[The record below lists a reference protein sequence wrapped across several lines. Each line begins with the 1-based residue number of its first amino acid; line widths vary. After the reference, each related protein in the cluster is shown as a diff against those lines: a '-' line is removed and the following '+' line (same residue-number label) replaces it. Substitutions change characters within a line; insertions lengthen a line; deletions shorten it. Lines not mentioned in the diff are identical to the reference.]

1 MNIIFLGILLCAV
14 YLLVGFFLAFRQKAV
29 QKKST
34 GIKSGKEIVE
44 SDIYDADYYL
54 YGYAGN
60 EKQYILDLDKMPISL
75 KRCFNY
81 GSLKPGEKI
90 LDLGCGRGHL
100 AYYCVMNGCIAVAID
115 YSRAAI
121 ELANK
126 TRNALP
132 ENLRNNMIVREM
144 DFRDLKADE
153 KYDVIFMAD
162 LVEHLYD
169 WQLKEL
175 FKKAKEI
182 LKEGTGR
189 IIIHTAPNRTWI
201 NIIFPLKRILNWPSI
216 ISAKKDFFYTR
227 GKYNY
232 DENMHVNEQTTR
244 GVRRLLK
251 DFEARVWCDDGSSNV
266 ISLLTKHFAGADIW
280 AMARLKNKTK

>member
-1 MNIIFLGILLCAV
+1 MNIIFLGILFCAV
-14 YLLVGFFLAFRQKAV
+14 YLLAGFFLAFRQRTV
-29 QKKST
+29 QKKSA
-34 GIKSGKEIVE
+34 GIKNSIEMVE
-44 SDIYDADYYL
+44 PDIYDADYYL
-54 YGYAGN
+54 YGYAGD

-81 GSLKPGEKI
+81 GSLKSGEKI

-100 AYYCVMNGCIAVAID
+100 AYYCVMNGCTAVAID
-115 YSRAAI
+115 YSKAAV

-126 TRNALP
+126 TRDALP
-132 ENLRNNMIVREM
+132 ENLRNNMVVKKM

-162 LVEHLYD
+162 LVEHLHD

-182 LKEGTGR
+182 LKEDTGR
-189 IIIHTAPNRTWI
+189 IVIHTAPNKAWI
-201 NIIFPLKRILNWPSI
+201 NIIFPLKRMLNWPSI
-216 ISAKKDFFYTR
+216 VSARKDFFYTR

-232 DENMHVNEQTTR
+232 DESMHVNEQTTR
-244 GVRRLLK
+244 GVKRLLR
-251 DFEARVWCDDGSSNV
+251 DFEVKVWCDDGSSNV

-280 AMARLKNKTK
+280 AIARPKSKTK

>member
-1 MNIIFLGILLCAV
+1 ML
-14 YLLVGFFLAFRQKAV
+14 YLLIGFFLAIKQKVSQVVVA
-29 QKKST
+29 K
-34 GIKSGKEIVE
+34 IKNNNERVMPY
-44 SDIYDADYYL
+44 IYDSDYYL
-54 YGYAGN
+54 YSYSGN

-75 KRCFNY
+75 KRCFDY
-81 GSLKPGEKI
+81 GFPKPGEKI

-115 YSRAAI
+115 YSKAAI
-121 ELANK
+121 DLANK

-132 ENLRNNMIVREM
+132 ENLRSNMIVKEM

-175 FKKAKEI
+175 FKKVKEI
-182 LKEGTGR
+182 LKEDTGR
-189 IIIHTAPNRTWI
+189 IVIHTAPNKTWI
-201 NIIFPLKRILNWPSI
+201 NIIFPLKRILNWLSVV
-216 ISAKKDFFYTR
+216 SAKKDFFYTR

-244 GVRRLLK
+244 DVRKLLR